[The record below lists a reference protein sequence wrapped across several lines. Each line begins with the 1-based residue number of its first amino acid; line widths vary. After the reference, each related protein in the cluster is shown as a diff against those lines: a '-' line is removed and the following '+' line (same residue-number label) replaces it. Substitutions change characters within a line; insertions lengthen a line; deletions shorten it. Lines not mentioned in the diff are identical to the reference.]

1 MLKILILSNNEN
13 SYVKPLSDGLAKAI
27 ASLGYACEVLENG
40 HLLLNKHNSGAFF
53 KKYLSNFVKK
63 IASKLLKKYFKIE
76 QNEWITAQKRRL
88 FKEKAQNAD
97 LIILTAHIPNNF
109 LMSHFSMIEDIRNEY
124 AVPIVNYDLVYLP
137 TRSFWKEKIKQ
148 ANASKMLMDR
158 YDWYLAVSY
167 VSEEGLKGNYH
178 PFHHIGLDITHS
190 DLRVSP
196 KEFVAILD
204 FPQKGFEA
212 ERNVQLEVLRELNI
226 PFITL
231 ESPLSKADLFAIYR
245 KGALFFLS
253 FRESFGLPIVENQL
267 CGNKIVTPYKH
278 WVPSHQLKNDYSK
291 DGEGTLNTNFL
302 VYNNDKE
309 TLKKMLLDEQK
320 NFNPTHVYE
329 DFKKDYP
336 CYNQINTVVLKD
348 FLNKIEQKII
358 HADTHGQHTILN

>member
-27 ASLGYACEVLENG
+27 SSLGYACEVVENG

-76 QNEWITAQKRRL
+76 QNEWITAQKRLL
-88 FKEKAQNAD
+88 FKEKVKNAD

-109 LMSHFSMIEDIRNEY
+109 LLSHFSMIEDIRNEY

-137 TRSFWKEKIKQ
+137 TRSFWKEKIKA
-148 ANASKMLMDR
+148 ANTSKILMDR

-167 VSEEGLKGNYH
+167 VSEEGLKGDYQ
-178 PFHHIGLDITHS
+178 PFHHIGLDVTHP

-196 KEFVAILD
+196 KEFVAIID

-212 ERNVQLEVLRELNI
+212 ERNLQLEVLRELNI
-226 PFITL
+226 PFIKL
-231 ESPLSKADLFAIYR
+231 ESPLSKSDLFAVYR

-278 WVPSHQLKNDYSK
+278 WVPSHQLKNDYSE
-291 DGEGTLNTNFL
+291 DGEGSLNNNFL

-309 TLKKMLLDEQK
+309 TLKKLLLLEQK
-320 NFNPTHVYE
+320 NYNPTQVYE

-336 CYNQINTVVLKD
+336 HYFSINAAALNN
-348 FLNKIEQKII
+348 FLHKIEEKSI
-358 HADTHGQHTILN
+358 HADTHVKHKILN